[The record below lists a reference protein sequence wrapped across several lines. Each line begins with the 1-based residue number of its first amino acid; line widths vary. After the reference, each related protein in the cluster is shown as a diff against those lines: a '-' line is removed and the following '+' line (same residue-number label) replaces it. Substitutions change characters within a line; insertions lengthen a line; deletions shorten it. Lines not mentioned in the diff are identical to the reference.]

1 MATDA
6 AARGFGMVLVLTALV
21 VSGCSSGGS
30 ARTDPVRLEVATA
43 QDQYPWTGLLLP
55 AQVPVVVP
63 PPDDADVSGTGDPVA
78 VTDDGTAAVAGDRTA
93 LYGGSLNRELCDRQ
107 ELVDTLEQ
115 DPAKIEAWLGV
126 LKVTDAREYV
136 RKLTPVLLRADTR
149 VTMHEYRSGNVVAVQ
164 SVLESGTV
172 VLVDDRGTPKVR
184 CARGT
189 PLTAP
194 VLTPAPDLT
203 GDGWDG
209 LDPERLFV
217 VQPAA
222 TSVPQLT
229 VVDISTGALLP
240 VPIGAGPQQPAPA
253 PPPEAAVASPAP
265 RPDNRAPEGTAPV
278 PRPQSQA
285 PAPPPP
291 PPPPPEPPPPL
302 PPPPPP
308 PPPAPAPAPV
318 PVPPAPEPAPQIQ
331 IQIPGAPPVV
341 IPLPF

>member
-6 AARGFGMVLVLTALV
+6 AARGFGLVLVLIALV

-30 ARTDPVRLEVATA
+30 ERTEPVRLEIATA

-63 PPDDADVSGTGDPVA
+63 EPDDEDVEGTGDPVA
-78 VTDDGTAAVAGDRTA
+78 VTDDGTAAVAGDRPA
-93 LYGGSLNRELCDRQ
+93 LYGGSLERELCDRQ
-107 ELVDTLEQ
+107 ELVDSLEQ

-149 VTMHEYRSGNVVAVQ
+149 VTVHEYRSGTVVPVQ
-164 SVLESGTV
+164 SVLEAGTV

-194 VLTPAPDLT
+194 VLTPAPELT
-203 GDGWDG
+203 GDGWEG
-209 LDPERLFV
+209 LDPKRLFV

-229 VVDISTGALLP
+229 VVDISTGDLLP
-240 VPIGAGPQQPAPA
+240 VPIGAGPRQPAPA
-253 PPPEAAVASPAP
+253 PPAESAVASPTP
-265 RPDNRAPEGTAPV
+265 RTEAETRTPGAAAPV
-278 PRPQSQA
+278 
-285 PAPPPP
+285 
-291 PPPPPEPPPPL
+291 
-302 PPPPPP
+302 
-308 PPPAPAPAPV
+308 
-318 PVPPAPEPAPQIQ
+318 
-331 IQIPGAPPVV
+331 
-341 IPLPF
+341 